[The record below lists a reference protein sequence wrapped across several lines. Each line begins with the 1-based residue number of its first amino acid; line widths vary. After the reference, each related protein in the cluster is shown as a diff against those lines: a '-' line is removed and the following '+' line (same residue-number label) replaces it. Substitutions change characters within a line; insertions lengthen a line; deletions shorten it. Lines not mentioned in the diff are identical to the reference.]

1 MFALRND
8 DPWRSH
14 DPCRIVCL
22 SFSIVWIFAL
32 DPLSDVLSLLK
43 PKSAISAGL
52 DAGGEWAIRFPPH
65 EGIKFNAVMHGAC
78 WVQVDGEPEPRR
90 IEAGDCFLLTRG
102 RPFLFA
108 TDLALPPIES
118 PTIYDQAVDGIAT
131 CNGGGDFFLIGGRFS
146 FEGDHAGMLF
156 GSLPAIVFVRDASN
170 QAAVLR
176 WALEQLAA
184 ELKDRPPGGMLMAEH
199 LAQIMLLQVLRLWL
213 ASRTDKPAGW
223 LSALSDPRL
232 TRALGVMHAEPARH
246 WTLAELGAVAGMSR
260 STFAARFREA
270 VGQPP
275 LDYLIRWRMM
285 LAAER
290 LKRTNDSVGAIGFSI
305 GYESE
310 AAFST
315 TFRRVVG
322 CAPGKFRRDDA
333 P

>member
-1 MFALRND
+1 
-8 DPWRSH
+8 
-14 DPCRIVCL
+14 
-22 SFSIVWIFAL
+22 
-32 DPLSDVLSLLK
+32 
-43 PKSAISAGL
+43 
-52 DAGGEWAIRFPPH
+52 
-65 EGIKFNAVMHGAC
+65 
-78 WVQVDGEPEPRR
+78 
-90 IEAGDCFLLTRG
+90 
-102 RPFLFA
+102 
-108 TDLALPPIES
+108 
-118 PTIYDQAVDGIAT
+118 
-131 CNGGGDFFLIGGRFS
+131 
-146 FEGDHAGMLF
+146 
-156 GSLPAIVFVRDASN
+156 
-170 QAAVLR
+170 
-176 WALEQLAA
+176 
-184 ELKDRPPGGMLMAEH
+184 MAEH

-213 ASRTDKPAGW
+213 ASGTDKPAGW

-232 TRALGVMHAEPARH
+232 TRALGAMHAEPARH
-246 WTLAELGAVAGMSR
+246 WTLAELGAIAGMSR

-290 LKRTNDSVGAIGFSI
+290 LKRTNDSVGAIGFSF